1 MVDTNFYKI
10 KLKEPNLK
18 DKLFFAADGNLL
30 LQLPATESEI
40 AEFNS
45 VKKRMS
51 SKQKY
56 YCFLHDMYHNAAGPM
71 YEKEF
76 YSYYIP
82 EDIYDYLEWVDGT
95 MKVKNTVPVELKEKA
110 INCARWIDI
119 EFNYALLNLN
129 AVILNGKK
137 LRIKNINKFPKTII
151 VIKKSKEDRIS
162 ITLNYKQ
169 VEEGRFIQGYNRRDE
184 IKKWQLDSNHAID

>member
-1 MVDTNFYKI
+1 
-10 KLKEPNLK
+10 
-18 DKLFFAADGNLL
+18 
-30 LQLPATESEI
+30 
-40 AEFNS
+40 
-45 VKKRMS
+45 
-51 SKQKY
+51 
-56 YCFLHDMYHNAAGPM
+56 
-71 YEKEF
+71 
-76 YSYYIP
+76 
-82 EDIYDYLEWVDGT
+82 